1 MTSEMNNFSMGSE
14 SGSNDIIKGGVI
26 GLRRALAV
34 DTTSANVF
42 IGSAIIKIDSGDCEG
57 AISDLTRAIKLNP
70 ESVVAYSGR
79 ATARFAEE
87 DLKGALADLVMAE
100 KLKLTES
107 LGLRVL

>member
-1 MTSEMNNFSMGSE
+1 MNNFSMGSE

-87 DLKGALADLVMAE
+87 DLQGALADLVMAE
-100 KLKLTES
+100 QLKLTES